1 MHDENNE
8 YKSLGAEIY
17 MLNQDYGMRSG
28 CLWDYECKGKS
39 VILYPRPW
47 GVDRDAYYRYVNSYE
62 FLDNPPI
69 KEEETALSGYMYEYK
84 FASKEEAL
92 AYIDGVKKGID
103 LMIESI
109 LGANSKV
116 KMIF

>member
-1 MHDENNE
+1 MHDENDDSKRCVE
-8 YKSLGAEIY
+8 SEIY

-28 CLWDYECKGKS
+28 CLWGYEYKDKS
-39 VILYPRPW
+39 VILYPHPW
-47 GVDRDAYYRYVNSYE
+47 GVDGDAYYRYVNAYKIT
-62 FLDNPPI
+62 DH
-69 KEEETALSGYMYEYK
+69 KKDEEIALSGYMYNRK
-84 FASKEEAL
+84 FASEEEAL

>member
-47 GVDRDAYYRYVNSYE
+47 GVDGDAYYRYVNQITDHGIE
-62 FLDNPPI
+62 D
-69 KEEETALSGYMYEYK
+69 EETALSGYMYNRK
-84 FASKEEAL
+84 FASDEEAL